1 MDLLPEHF
9 DSTFLFA
16 DFFFKKTIMLLC
28 FINYL
33 MQKNVPI
40 KTKVLDDL
48 KIMFE

>member
-1 MDLLPEHF
+1 MDLLPANF
-9 DSTFLFA
+9 DSCR
-16 DFFFKKTIMLLC
+16 FFFKKNYNALC

-33 MQKNVPI
+33 MQKNVPV